1 MPSEYNRLLKRQIKK
16 YLKAGLDDD
25 ERIRIFV
32 DAVND
37 SYNAFERD
45 KRLSE
50 HAFEVSEKDYLDIY
64 SRLKDEI
71 NIRNQ
76 SIQKLKETIR
86 NMEPDAENQIVLD
99 GDNLLDVVNYL
110 NLQINKRK
118 EAEAAMK
125 MAKEEAEKANQA
137 KSEFLSVMSHE
148 IRTPLNAVLGL
159 GQLLLR
165 QDPRPDQVSNMQVL
179 KASAEN
185 LLTLINDILD
195 FSKINAKKL
204 EIDNAPFDIRR
215 MINDIFQ
222 AISIKGKERS
232 NRMSL
237 LIDDAIPKVLFG
249 DATRLTQILN
259 NLLSNAVKFT
269 NDGEVA
275 LSLSLEKKSEKNCS
289 IKFLVSDTGIGIEQE
304 KLKHI
309 FNPFSQASSSITR
322 KFGGTGLGLTIT
334 AELLHLM
341 NATIDV
347 ETNIDVGSRFFFTL
361 DLEYLNEDEI
371 KESNFTPSEQDL
383 AGAKILLVEDTPFNI
398 LFTRQLLE
406 GWNTTVEVAEN
417 GKIAVDKLKESNYDL
432 VLMDLHMPVM
442 DGYTA
447 ATEIRKFNSL
457 TPIITLTA
465 TATEDIKTKI
475 GQAGM
480 QDYVIKPF
488 DIDLLYS
495 KMKRLLS
502 PSS

>member
-1 MPSEYNRLLKRQIKK
+1 MSPEYNRLLKRQIKR
-16 YLKAGLDDD
+16 YLTAGLEDDD
-25 ERIRIFV
+25 KIRFFI

-64 SRLKDEI
+64 SRLKEEI

-137 KSEFLSVMSHE
+137 KSEFLSIMSHE

-165 QDPRPDQVSNMQVL
+165 QDPRPDQVTNMQVL

-204 EIDNAPFDIRR
+204 EIDKTPFDIRKTV
-215 MINDIFQ
+215 NDIFQ
-222 AISIKGKERS
+222 AISIRGKER
-232 NRMSL
+232 NNEMSL
-237 LIDDAIPKVLFG
+237 LIDDKIPSILFG
-249 DATRLTQILN
+249 DTTRIIQVLN

-269 NDGEVA
+269 SDGNVC
-275 LSLSLEKKSEKNCS
+275 LSLSLSKINEAHCS
-289 IKFLVSDTGIGIEQE
+289 IVFSVSDTGIGIEQE

-341 NATIDV
+341 NARIDV
-347 ETNIDVGSRFFFTL
+347 DTNIDKGSKFYFTL
-361 DLEYLNEDEI
+361 DMEYLKEDIPEQNNLAI
-371 KESNFTPSEQDL
+371 SEQNL
-383 AGAKILLVEDTPFNI
+383 GGAKILLVEDTPFNI

-406 GWNTTVEVAEN
+406 GWNTVVEVAEN
-417 GKIAVDKLKESNYDL
+417 GKIALDKIKDTRYDL
-432 VLMDLHMPVM
+432 VLMDLHMPIM

-447 ATEIRKFNSL
+447 TTEIRKFNNN

-465 TATEDIKTKI
+465 TATEDIKNKI
-475 GQAGM
+475 IKAGM
-480 QDYVIKPF
+480 QDYVTKPF
-488 DIDLLYS
+488 DINMLYI
-495 KMKRLLS
+495 KIHRLIIR
-502 PSS
+502 